1 MFIYVFEE
9 QEKDKL
15 ILNGYK
21 FICKN
26 QIGDK
31 NAYVF
36 ENNNKLNFAKEN
48 IKAYKT
54 SKLYF

>member
-1 MFIYVFEE
+1 MFIYVFEK

-31 NAYVF
+31 IAYVF
-36 ENNNKLNFAKEN
+36 ENNNKLNFTKEN

>member
-26 QIGDK
+26 QIGGK
-31 NAYVF
+31 ISYVF

-48 IKAYKT
+48 IEVYKT
-54 SKLYF
+54 NKLYF